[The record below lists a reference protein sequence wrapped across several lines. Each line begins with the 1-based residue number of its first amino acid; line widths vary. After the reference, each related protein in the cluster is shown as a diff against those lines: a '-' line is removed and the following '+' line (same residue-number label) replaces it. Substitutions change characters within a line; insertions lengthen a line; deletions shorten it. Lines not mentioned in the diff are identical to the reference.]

1 MEMERSK
8 NKKLS
13 ANNKDDNNNKE
24 DSAAAAADDNAEF
37 WRRIRESILS
47 MPTIDLNKPFQA
59 YDFRPSL
66 RERERERLQEE
77 EGKKTS

>member
-13 ANNKDDNNNKE
+13 NSNNNNNNNNNKK
-24 DSAAAAADDNAEF
+24 DSAAATTDDDDDNAEF

-66 RERERERLQEE
+66 RERERERLEKE
-77 EGKKTS
+77 